1 MCKQR
6 YKAQL
11 YLMISTGLVVPGTT
25 TVLSNK
31 YVLMVVQV
39 PVLAILNSIDHS
51 QLQVIECWQLTFI
64 SHRNCKHVCT
74 ATGYMNEWSG
84 CWVIFIP
91 PSHITSQ
98 NKLTRSVTY
107 SAAMSSTSATVSG
120 SGCKIKN
127 TTYEQMAIQFLF
139 GRKNY
144 VLISLHRS
152 YFNNYT

>member
-51 QLQVIECWQLTFI
+51 QLQVIEC
-64 SHRNCKHVCT
+64 
-74 ATGYMNEWSG
+74 
-84 CWVIFIP
+84 
-91 PSHITSQ
+91 
-98 NKLTRSVTY
+98 
-107 SAAMSSTSATVSG
+107 
-120 SGCKIKN
+120 
-127 TTYEQMAIQFLF
+127 
-139 GRKNY
+139 
-144 VLISLHRS
+144 
-152 YFNNYT
+152 